1 MDKAK
6 AIEILNRLIDVNNNR
21 IVSYKS
27 ALEGIDESEL
37 KTFFDQFIQTSQ
49 NFKKYMSRE
58 IYKLNSKSIERTSFT
73 RYSFRSGMNIKSF
86 YTGGDRYAFL
96 DSCEYILD
104 TCEKFEDY
112 VVESYENVL
121 RNEFLF

>member
-1 MDKAK
+1 
-6 AIEILNRLIDVNNNR
+6 
-21 IVSYKS
+21 
-27 ALEGIDESEL
+27 
-37 KTFFDQFIQTSQ
+37 
-49 NFKKYMSRE
+49 MSRE